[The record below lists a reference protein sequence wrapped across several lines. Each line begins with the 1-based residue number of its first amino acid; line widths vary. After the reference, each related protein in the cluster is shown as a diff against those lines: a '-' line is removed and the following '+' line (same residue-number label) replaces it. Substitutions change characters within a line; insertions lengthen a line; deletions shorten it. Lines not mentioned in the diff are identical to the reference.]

1 MTIEVKFLFRDSKE
15 LAEFATWYDSRNDKP
30 IDYTPTEKAAMI
42 ESVPTLPSEPVEPA
56 KPKAEPKPKAAPK
69 AQAKPKAEPATE
81 TKEITSDEFSA
92 AVKTWFMADAAARGP
107 VVKKTL
113 ADLSVDKLT
122 DVPADKYAAV
132 LARLGVA

>member
-42 ESVPTLPSEPVEPA
+42 ESVPTLPSEPVELA
-56 KPKAEPKPKAAPK
+56 KPKAEPKAAPK
-69 AQAKPKAEPATE
+69 AQAKPKAEPTTE
-81 TKEITSDEFSA
+81 AKEITSDEFSA

>member
-30 IDYTPTEKAAMI
+30 IEYTPTEKVAMI

-56 KPKAEPKPKAAPK
+56 KPKA
-69 AQAKPKAEPATE
+69 QAKPKAEKKASPEPTTE
-81 TKEITSDEFSA
+81 AKEITSDEFSA

-107 VVKKTL
+107 VVKKAL